1 MENKVFVVVK
11 KILEILSKEVENN
24 MESILGSVQMH
35 GPAPSRTLA
44 IAALPDAIQRGSR
57 EGH

>member
-1 MENKVFVVVK
+1 MFVVVK
-11 KILEILSKEVENN
+11 KILEILSREVENN
-24 MESILGSVQMH
+24 MESIFGSVQTH
-35 GPAPSRTLA
+35 GPAPSGTLA